1 MATRNLTVRYGDL
14 VAIAC
19 KKEGAVQTDVDPVP
33 LCVGGVGDKPE
44 HEPTRRK
51 APMTCEHCGVLPP
64 GNQGI
69 VKGYPLDGGGFAILT
84 TDEVAEAKA
93 TYTSEYKGE
102 ISLVAHP
109 AAEFFAATAPGDSVS
124 YLTPATD
131 SVAGQYATMAAFIE
145 SHPELA
151 FVGLNTPGSVTAL
164 FHVTSRNGTL
174 VMEKRVRSQSLK
186 PAPKFDAEP
195 MAKLVMFLDMTLED
209 SLTPYDANAYE
220 DHYKMAIEQLAEDTA
235 RFVADPGK
243 VGAVST
249 PVGNSDADL
258 LAKLDALS
266 TLAPKKPAK
275 KAAKKTTKKE
285 VAA

>member
-1 MATRNLTVRYGDL
+1 MAARNITLKYGDL
-14 VAIAC
+14 VAVAC
-19 KKEGAVQTDVDPVP
+19 KKEGAVQPDVSFVN
-33 LCVGGVGDKPE
+33 LCVGGVGDNPA
-44 HEPTRRK
+44 HDPSPRK
-51 APMTCEHCGVLPP
+51 APYTCAECGVLPP
-64 GNQGI
+64 GDQGI
-69 VKGYPLDGGGFAILT
+69 VKGKAIDGGGFAILSNE
-84 TDEVAEAKA
+84 EVAKAKA
-93 TYTSEYKGE
+93 DYAKDYKGE

-131 SVAGQYATMAAFIE
+131 TVAGQYATMAAFIE

-164 FHVTSRNGTL
+164 FHVTSRKGTL

-186 PAPKFDAEP
+186 PMPSFDAEP

-209 SLTPYDANAYE
+209 SLVPYDPDAYE
-220 DHYKMAIEQLAEDTA
+220 DRYQLAVDKLAAETA
-235 RFVADPGK
+235 RFVADPTKGP
-243 VGAVST
+243 VAT

-266 TLAPKKPAK
+266 APAKPAK
-275 KAAKKTTKKE
+275 KAAAKRTKKE